1 MMAHVNVP
9 WGEAPRPMLAPVAAS
24 IAALAGGTLLAFV
37 LETWMGLADASPVYL
52 LAVAAVAIAVG
63 TLPAIATAVGS
74 FLVYNFLFI
83 DPRLSFIVAGPQEL
97 LTLLLLLGLGILI
110 GRLAG
115 TQRDRARQ
123 AARREREARALFAIS
138 RLFSTE
144 PSTEVALAAAVG
156 RLAIDARME
165 RVWVGLGATEAQE
178 RVAASTGGAQLARK
192 PVTYAQLRRDAAE
205 GQARWTRIH
214 QPAVSQSDAVAG
226 QPHGSAYRIELAVGS
241 EQIGSLWAIRA
252 ANLGEPLLEETRLL
266 AATADQISQAIH
278 RERLARQAM
287 ELEVA
292 RRSDEL
298 KSALLVSVSHDLRT
312 PLSAIRAAA
321 GNLAD
326 PEVEIDDDQR
336 RAVAAAIDDEA
347 ERLNCLVGNLI
358 DMSRIE
364 GRDLVPD
371 LEAIPLGD
379 AVESV
384 VERLRP
390 MLGDRPVELVVPADL
405 PPVRADATLLDQ
417 VFTNLL
423 ENVVRHT
430 PPGTSV
436 RIEASAAAGSD
447 VLVVIEDEG
456 PGVPLQAMPRL
467 FERFYRAGPAPK
479 HARASSGLGL
489 AVVRGFVE
497 AMGGRVL
504 ASRGEAGGLRISLS
518 FATHAG
524 PAERRDG

>member
-1 MMAHVNVP
+1 MMAHVNVDF
-9 WGEAPRPMLAPVAAS
+9 GVAPRRMLAPAAA
-24 IAALAGGTLLAFV
+24 IFAALAGGTLLAFV
-37 LETWMGLADASPVYL
+37 LETWLGLADASPVYL
-52 LAVAAVAIAVG
+52 LAVAAVAIVVG

-97 LTLLLLLGLGILI
+97 LTLLLLLGLGVLI

-144 PSTEVALAAAVG
+144 PSSEVALAAATR
-156 RLAIDARME
+156 RLAADARME
-165 RVWVGLGATEAQE
+165 TVWVGLGATEAQE
-178 RVAASTGGAQLARK
+178 RVAASSGDTDVAR
-192 PVTYAQLRRDAAE
+192 PATYAQLHRDPAE
-205 GQARWTRIH
+205 GRARWTRIH
-214 QPAVSQSDAVAG
+214 QPAASRSEPAAG
-226 QPHGSAYRIELAVGS
+226 QPHGSAYRVELAVGS
-241 EQIGSLWAIRA
+241 EPIGSLWAIRA

-266 AATADQISQAIH
+266 AATADQMSQAIH

-326 PEVEIDDDQR
+326 PEIEIDGDER
-336 RAVAAAIDDEA
+336 RATAAAIDDEA
-347 ERLNCLVGNLI
+347 QRLNRLVGDLI

-364 GRDLVPD
+364 GRDLAPD

-390 MLGDRPVELVVPADL
+390 TLGDRPVALVVPVDL

-417 VFTNLL
+417 VLTNLL
-423 ENVVRHT
+423 ENVARHT
-430 PPGTSV
+430 PSGTPV
-436 RIEASAAAGSD
+436 RIEASAASGSG
-447 VLVVIEDEG
+447 VLVTIEDQG
-456 PGVPLQAMPRL
+456 PGVPQQALSRL
-467 FERFYRAGPAPK
+467 FERFYRVGPAPK
-479 HARASSGLGL
+479 HGRASSGLGL

-497 AMGGRVL
+497 AMGGHVL
-504 ASRGEAGGLRISLS
+504 ASRGDAGGLRISLS

>member
-1 MMAHVNVP
+1 MMAHVNVN
-9 WGEAPRPMLAPVAAS
+9 WREARRMLAPPAAGL
-24 IAALAGGTLLAFV
+24 AALAGSTLLAYV
-37 LETWMGLADASPVYL
+37 LETWLGLADASPVYL

-63 TLPAIATAVGS
+63 TMPAIATAVGS

-83 DPRLSFIVAGPQEL
+83 DPRLSLIVAGPQEL
-97 LTLLLLLGLGILI
+97 LTLLMLLGLGVLI

-115 TQRDRARQ
+115 TERDRAHQ

-144 PSTEVALAAAVG
+144 PSTEVALVAAVR
-156 RLAIDARME
+156 RLALDARME

-178 RVAASTGGAQLARK
+178 RVAASSSSAELAPK
-192 PVTYAQLRRDAAE
+192 PATYAQLRRDAVE

-214 QPAVSQSDAVAG
+214 QPALSQSDAVAG
-226 QPHGSAYRIELAVGS
+226 PPHGSAYRIALAVGS
-241 EQIGSLWAIRA
+241 GQIGSLWAIRA
-252 ANLGEPLLEETRLL
+252 ANLGELQLEETRLL
-266 AATADQISQAIH
+266 TATADQISQAID

-326 PEVEIDDDQR
+326 PEVEIDEDQR
-336 RAVAAAIDDEA
+336 RAAAAAIDDEA
-347 ERLNCLVGNLI
+347 QRLNRLVGNLI

-364 GRDLVPD
+364 GRDLAPD
-371 LEAIPLGD
+371 LEAIPFGD
-379 AVESV
+379 VVVSL

-390 MLGDRPVELVVPADL
+390 LLGNRPVRLVVPDDL

-423 ENVVRHT
+423 ENVARHT
-430 PPGTSV
+430 PPGTSL
-436 RIEASAAAGSD
+436 RIEASATAGSD
-447 VLVVIEDEG
+447 VLVVIEDDG
-456 PGVPLQAMPRL
+456 PGVPLQALPRL
-467 FERFYRAGPAPK
+467 FERFYRAAPPPK
-479 HARASSGLGL
+479 HGRASSGLGL

-504 ASRGEAGGLRISLS
+504 ASRGNAGGLRISLF

-524 PAERRDG
+524 PAERPDE